1 MVTGIHHFSII
12 ASSEASV
19 EFYTKLGFHKN
30 KRINRDYDTVVLMDG
45 YGIGLEVFIDP
56 RHCRSVDEPLGFRT
70 LSLKVD
76 SCENIKRKFD
86 CGPIQKDWVGVNFC
100 FTADPDGLLI
110 QFHE

>member
-19 EFYTKLGFHKN
+19 EFYTKPGFKEN
-30 KRINRDYDTVVLMDG
+30 KRIKRDYDTVVLMDG

-56 RHCRSVDEPLGFRT
+56 KHFRSVDEPLGFRA

-76 SCENIKRKFD
+76 SL
-86 CGPIQKDWVGVNFC
+86 
-100 FTADPDGLLI
+100 DGI
-110 QFHE
+110 DGTVMTD